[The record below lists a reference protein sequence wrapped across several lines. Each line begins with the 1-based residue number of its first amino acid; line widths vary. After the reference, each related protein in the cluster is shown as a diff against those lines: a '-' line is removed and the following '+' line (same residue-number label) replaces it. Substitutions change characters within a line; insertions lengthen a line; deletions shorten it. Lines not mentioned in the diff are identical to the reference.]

1 MVEYAIF
8 MALALVVAL
17 VLRRFFPSPLTRR
30 QRIVV
35 GLGAFVGA
43 MFGAKLPFVIL
54 GIGWLDPG
62 KTILAGLAGGY
73 LGVELAKILAGIRV
87 KTGDTFAV
95 PVAAAVSV
103 GRFGCYF
110 NGCCA
115 PTQLH
120 EVAFH
125 AVMALVLWHLWRRG
139 ALRRQL
145 FKLYLIAY
153 GVFRFGTEY
162 WRAEPRLA
170 LGLTAYQ
177 WGSLALIALMSVLWA
192 VDRRG
197 SVAEPVIASAP

>member
-1 MVEYAIF
+1 V
-8 MALALVVAL
+8 
-17 VLRRFFPSPLTRR
+17 
-30 QRIVV
+30 
-35 GLGAFVGA
+35 
-43 MFGAKLPFVIL
+43 
-54 GIGWLDPG
+54 
-62 KTILAGLAGGY
+62 
-73 LGVELAKILAGIRV
+73 RV

-95 PVAAAVSV
+95 PVAAAVSI
-103 GRFGCYF
+103 GRFGCWF

-125 AVMALVLWHLWRRG
+125 AAMALLLWRRRRRG
-139 ALRRQL
+139 ALRLQL

-153 GVFRFGTEY
+153 GAFRFVTEY
-162 WRAEPRLA
+162 WRAEPRGP

-197 SVAEPVIASAP
+197 SVAEPVGA